1 MIQEEYRENVMTA
14 ELHTP
19 RRVMRAESKAGMPG
33 TRMTKCLESLVN
45 QYTYWYPESFDRF
58 TEGAW
63 LDKTDFKKQFPEI
76 YAQLLAEI
84 KERAKWIDDNNRIAK
99 HGILSHS
106 TMTNAIKAVFA

>member
-19 RRVMRAESKAGMPG
+19 RRVMRAESKAG
-33 TRMTKCLESLVN
+33 N